1 MHMDA
6 RHQVL
11 TDRDPVSSTGGAS
24 AGSEVSLLMG
34 HSFVPG
40 SLELAL
46 LPESQGLTKMAP
58 QSLYFLPDRFPGRA
72 TAYNWLRMNKR
83 GFEV

>member
-1 MHMDA
+1 MYMGA

-11 TDRDPVSSTGGAS
+11 MDRDPVSNTGGAS